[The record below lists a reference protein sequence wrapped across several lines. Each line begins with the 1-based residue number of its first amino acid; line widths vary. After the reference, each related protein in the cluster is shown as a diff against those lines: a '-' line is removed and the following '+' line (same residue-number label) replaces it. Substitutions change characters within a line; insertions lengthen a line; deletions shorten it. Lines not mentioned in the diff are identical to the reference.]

1 MPLIELFYYLSDL
14 TNYALHEMRNAVY
27 LIICLFSLV
36 MCTDHPKELLPELSR
51 AESLMQH
58 CPDSAL
64 MILDSMKTP
73 SLSNE
78 FQYATWCLLITQAR
92 DKNFVKHT
100 SDSLINIALNYF
112 EKQDDLVRKA
122 TALYYE
128 GRVNQDLLNA
138 EEATNYYLRA
148 REVAQNTTDYRLLCL
163 INTHLGT
170 LYAYR
175 GLTDLALEAYENAS
189 DYSNQLKD
197 SALIS
202 YSYSYLGRAS
212 ALDDD
217 LSKGLDYYKKAI
229 RIAEQSGSL
238 KALTLAYGEIAT
250 VYRALSMLDSCIYYL
265 QKSKKIEEKYN
276 TSALSQTYLGI
287 GKTYYYMGQSDSA
300 YFYLE
305 KALNT
310 TNPYTKQEAIQTLYC
325 LCRDLKKYEEVIKY
339 NEQYWVYKDSID
351 SINRSV
357 EIAEIQA
364 KYDQEKLLNRNNQL
378 ENRILWGL
386 ILSLLIISIL
396 IHFYQRKLVG
406 KERTIKETRRQLQV
420 RLNQLHENEFI
431 ILENENLID
440 ALSSQVAEHIG
451 SQEHIND
458 QMVEIERIHQNNAT
472 LQTQNEILQEDIKK
486 YISSLQEKGEELKTY
501 ERLIAENAYLSERQR
516 YLCSQLIKHINI
528 LDCLKSAPKYIEE
541 SQWSE
546 IFDSMNI
553 VYPNLID
560 RLRKDFSLSDNDL
573 WICCLIKLQLNNSV
587 IATLTAISS
596 SSVTKRKQRLK
607 ERINQHLE
615 TPLGGETSIDAY
627 LWKY

>member
-1 MPLIELFYYLSDL
+1 MRCLS
-14 TNYALHEMRNAVY
+14 YIVF
-27 LIICLFSLV
+27 CLFSFA
-36 MCTDHPKELLPELSR
+36 MCTEQPKELLPELSY
-51 AESLMQH
+51 AESLMQR
-58 CPDSAL
+58 CPNRAL
-64 MILDSMKTP
+64 AVLDSMEVS
-73 SLSNE
+73 SLSDE

-112 EKQDDLVRKA
+112 EKQDDPVRKA

-217 LSKGLDYYKKAI
+217 LSKGLDYYKKAMG
-229 RIAEQSGSL
+229 IAEQSGSL

-250 VYRALSMLDSCIYYL
+250 VYRALSMLDSCMYYL
-265 QKSKKIEEKYN
+265 KESMKIKEKYN
-276 TSALSQTYLGI
+276 IAALSQTYLGM

-310 TNPYTKQEAIQTLYC
+310 TNPYTKQEAVQTLYY
-325 LCRDLKKYEEVIKY
+325 LCRDLRRYEEAVKY
-339 NEQYWVYKDSID
+339 NEQNWVYKDSID
-351 SINRSV
+351 NINRSA
-357 EIAEIQA
+357 EIAEIQL
-364 KYDQEKLLNRNNQL
+364 KYNQEKLLNINNQL

-386 ILSLLIISIL
+386 VLSLLIISVL
-396 IHFYQRKLVG
+396 IYFYQHKLVG
-406 KERTIKETRRQLQV
+406 KERTIKETRKQLQV
-420 RLNQLHENEFI
+420 RLNQLHENESI

-440 ALSSQVAEHIG
+440 ALSSQVAERVG
-451 SQEHIND
+451 SQEHINE
-458 QMVEIERIHQNNAT
+458 QMLEIERIRQNNAT
-472 LQTQNEILQEDIKK
+472 LQTQNEILQGDIKK

-501 ERLIAENAYLSERQR
+501 EHLIVENAYLSERQR

-528 LDCLKSAPKYIEE
+528 LDCLKSDPKYIEE
-541 SQWSE
+541 SQWPE

-573 WICCLIKLQLNNSV
+573 WICCLIKLQLNNSD
-587 IATLTAISS
+587 IARLIAVSS

-607 ERINQHLE
+607 ERINQYLD

>member
-1 MPLIELFYYLSDL
+1 MFYYLSGF
-14 TNYALHEMRNAVY
+14 TNYALYEMRNAVY

-100 SDSLINIALNYF
+100 SDSLINIALDYF
-112 EKQDDLVRKA
+112 EKQDDPVRKA

-148 REVAQNTTDYRLLCL
+148 RDVAKNTTDYRLLCL

-202 YSYSYLGRAS
+202 YSYSYLGRVS
-212 ALDDD
+212 ALGGD

-229 RIAEQSGSL
+229 RTAEQSESL

-250 VYRALSMLDSCIYYL
+250 VYRALSMLDSCMYYL
-265 QKSKKIEEKYN
+265 KKSKRIEEKYN
-276 TSALSQTYLGI
+276 IAALSQTYLGM
-287 GKTYYYMGQSDSA
+287 GETYYCMGQSDSA

-305 KALNT
+305 RALNT
-310 TNPYTKQEAIQTLYC
+310 TNLYTKQEAVQTLYY
-325 LCRDLKKYEEVIKY
+325 LCRDLRKYEEAVKY
-339 NEQYWVYKDSID
+339 NEQSWVYKDSID
-351 SINRSV
+351 NINRSA
-357 EIAEIQA
+357 EIAEIQL
-364 KYDQEKLLNRNNQL
+364 KYDQEKLLNINSRL
-378 ENRILWGL
+378 ENRVLWGL
-386 ILSLLIISIL
+386 VLSLLIISIL
-396 IHFYQRKLVG
+396 IYFYQRKLVR
-406 KERTIKETRRQLQV
+406 KEHTIKETRKQLQV
-420 RLNQLHENEFI
+420 RLNQLHENESI
-431 ILENENLID
+431 IHENENLID
-440 ALSSQVAEHIG
+440 VLSSQVEKHIG

-458 QMVEIERIHQNNAT
+458 QMVEIERIHQKNT
-472 LQTQNEILQEDIKK
+472 LLQAQNEVLQGDIEK
-486 YISSLQEKGEELKTY
+486 YISDLHEKGEELKTY

-516 YLCSQLIKHINI
+516 YLCSQLIKHIKI
-528 LDCLKSAPKYIEE
+528 LDCLKSDPKYIEE
-541 SQWSE
+541 SQWPE
-546 IFDSMNI
+546 IFDSMNV

-573 WICCLIKLQLNNSV
+573 WICCLIKLQLNNSD
-587 IATLTAISS
+587 IARLIAVSS

-607 ERINQHLE
+607 ERINQHLDI
-615 TPLGGETSIDAY
+615 PLGGETSIDAY

>member
-1 MPLIELFYYLSDL
+1 MFYYLSGF
-14 TNYALHEMRNAVY
+14 TNYALHEMRNAVC

-100 SDSLINIALNYF
+100 SDSLINIALDYF
-112 EKQDDLVRKA
+112 EKQDDPVRKA

-148 REVAQNTTDYRLLCL
+148 RDVAKNTTDYRLLCL

-175 GLTDLALEAYENAS
+175 GLTDLALEAYGNAHN
-189 DYSNQLKD
+189 YSIQLKD

-202 YSYSYLGRAS
+202 YTYSYLGRVS
-212 ALDDD
+212 AIDDD

-229 RIAEQSGSL
+229 ETAEQSGSL

-250 VYRALSMLDSCIYYL
+250 VYRALSMLDSCMYYHK
-265 QKSKKIEEKYN
+265 KSKKIKEKYN

-287 GKTYYYMGQSDSA
+287 GETYYYMEQSDSA

-310 TNPYTKQEAIQTLYC
+310 TNPYTKQETIQILYY
-325 LCRDLKKYEEVIKY
+325 LCRDIKKYEDAIKY
-339 NEQYWVYKDSID
+339 NEQYWIYKDSID
-351 SINRSV
+351 NINRSAK
-357 EIAEIQA
+357 IAEIQA
-364 KYDQEKLLNRNNQL
+364 KYEQEKLLNINSRL
-378 ENRILWGL
+378 ENRVLWGL
-386 ILSLLIISIL
+386 VLSLLIMSIL
-396 IHFYQRKLVG
+396 IYFYQRKLVR
-406 KERTIKETRRQLQV
+406 KEHTIKETRKQLQV
-420 RLNQLHENEFI
+420 RLNQLHENESI
-431 ILENENLID
+431 IHENENLID
-440 ALSSQVAEHIG
+440 VLSSQVEKHIG

-458 QMVEIERIHQNNAT
+458 QMVEIERIHQKNT
-472 LQTQNEILQEDIKK
+472 LLQAQNEVLQGDIEK
-486 YISSLQEKGEELKTY
+486 YISDLHEKGEELKAY
-501 ERLIAENAYLSERQR
+501 ERLATENTYLSERQR
-516 YLCSQLIKHINI
+516 YLCFQLIKHINI
-528 LDCLKSAPKYIEE
+528 LDCLKSDPKYIEE
-541 SQWSE
+541 SQWPE
-546 IFDSMNI
+546 IFDSMNV

-560 RLRKDFSLSDNDL
+560 RLRKDFSLSDNDI
-573 WICCLIKLQLNNSV
+573 WICCLIKLQLNNSD
-587 IATLTAISS
+587 IARLIAVSS

-607 ERINQHLE
+607 ERINQHLD